1 MRRLVVVGVVVFV
14 AGLVADLALKALAES
29 QIETTAQREAPEASA
44 DAAIPVFPFLPPLL
58 LAGKVDEVSVQMRQ
72 VSAGAA
78 VFDRLDFDLQ
88 GVTISRR
95 VLLDERRV
103 ELVDI
108 DRGTVSAVVALP
120 GPARNLPIGRLTA
133 RVVGRSIVVRGPAGA
148 SASIPLPRATL
159 LPCEEGAATLLAGRV
174 RITCTLDDIPPALVE
189 AINQAN

>member
-1 MRRLVVVGVVVFV
+1 MRKLVILGVVVFV
-14 AGLVADLALKALAES
+14 AGLVADIALKALAES
-29 QIETTAQREAPEASA
+29 QIETTAQREAPDATT

-58 LAGKVDEVSVQMRQ
+58 LAGKVDEVSVHMRQ

-78 VFDRLDFDLQ
+78 VFDRLDFDLH

-95 VLLDERRV
+95 ALFDERRV

-120 GPARNLPIGRLTA
+120 APVRNLPIDGLTA
-133 RVVGRSIVVRGPAGA
+133 RVAGRSIVLRGPGGA
-148 SASIPLPRATL
+148 SASIPLPRASL

-174 RITCTLDDIPPALVE
+174 RVTCTLDDIPPALVE
-189 AINQAN
+189 AINKAS